1 MKKCFISTMLMLVF
15 VVSLIPATTAYAR
28 DNIRVV
34 VGGGSSL
41 INFQGQ
47 QPTIVNGRTLVP
59 VRGVFER
66 LEFDVSWNQNT
77 NQVTLT
83 GSDTIIITI
92 GSSTFTVNGTR
103 HNLEVPAQI
112 INGSTML
119 PLRNI
124 VESIGYI
131 LDWYEDT
138 RIIHIWYPE
147 PGAMD
152 PYRIFEFG
160 DFGLDYIL
168 DLGLEIS
175 RAPYTLAM
183 NNAIYAVLNA
193 WDDELNRV
201 YGMLMQSL
209 SPAEQNVLR
218 QEQREWIVRRD
229 IAAYEAGEEFRGGSF
244 EATERMSSMI
254 NFTRAR
260 TLELMGLLH
269 WGTAAQ

>member
-1 MKKCFISTMLMLVF
+1 MLMLVF